1 VLIILYYSIV
11 VAKDAD
17 DASVL
22 GWSPNDVRQPV
33 DEVDRRILA
42 VLAEDARIPNNALAE
57 RVGVAP
63 STCLGR
69 VRVLRERGVIRGY
82 HADIDPAALGKPLQ
96 AMISVRLAPGGR
108 GHIAGFGSKLA
119 RMPDVLNVY
128 FLGGADDF
136 YVHISAA
143 SSDALRQFVVT
154 LSADPDVALTQTNL
168 IFEHVR
174 GTA

>member
-1 VLIILYYSIV
+1 V
-11 VAKDAD
+11 
-17 DASVL
+17 
-22 GWSPNDVRQPV
+22 
-33 DEVDRRILA
+33 

-69 VRVLRERGVIRGY
+69 VRTLRERGVIRGY
-82 HADIDPAALGKPLQ
+82 HADIDPAALGRPLQ
-96 AMISVRLAPGGR
+96 AMISVRLASGAR
-108 GHIAGFGSKLA
+108 GHIAGFGARVA

-136 YVHISAA
+136 YVHVSVASSEALREFVLAISAE
-143 SSDALRQFVVT
+143 
-154 LSADPDVALTQTNL
+154 PDVALTQTNL
-168 IFEHVR
+168 IFEHLR

>member
-1 VLIILYYSIV
+1 M
-11 VAKDAD
+11 AFKD
-17 DASVL
+17 SNEV
-22 GWSPNDVRQPV
+22 GTGTMVPNDVRPGI
-33 DEVDRRILA
+33 DEVDRRILV

-69 VRVLRERGVIRGY
+69 VRALRERGVIRGY
-82 HADIDPAALGKPLQ
+82 HADIDPAALGRPLQ

-108 GHIAGFGSKLA
+108 ERIAGFGDKVA
-119 RMPDVLNVY
+119 HMPDVLNVY

-136 YVHISAA
+136 YIHISAA
-143 SSDALRQFVVT
+143 SSDALRQFVVA
-154 LSADPDVALTQTNL
+154 LSADPDVAITQTNL

-174 GTA
+174 GAPSDSFRSM

>member
-1 VLIILYYSIV
+1 MV
-11 VAKDAD
+11 VRDAD
-17 DASVL
+17 RADGRDRL
-22 GWSPNDVRQPV
+22 PNDLRPGV
-33 DEVDRRILA
+33 DEIDRRILA

-82 HADIDPAALGKPLQ
+82 HADIDPAALGRPLQ
-96 AMISVRLAPGGR
+96 AMICVRLASGAR
-108 GHIAGFGSKLA
+108 GHIATFGARVA

-136 YVHISAA
+136 YVHVSVA
-143 SSDALRQFVVT
+143 SSEALREFVVAI
-154 LSADPDVALTQTNL
+154 SGEPDVGLTQTNL
-168 IFEHVR
+168 IFEHLR